1 MRSMAHKHVRDGIH
15 CLRVPVDVFVI
26 LYSGR
31 DSLNRLREN
40 VIMECVEDELVR
52 SYNYSLCIA

>member
-15 CLRVPVDVFVI
+15 CLRMPVDVFVI

-31 DSLNRLREN
+31 DSLNRKRRN
-40 VIMECVEDELVR
+40 NTRECVKDELVGP
-52 SYNYSLCIA
+52 YDYSLCNA

>member
-1 MRSMAHKHVRDGIH
+1 MRSMAHKHVRDGMH
-15 CLRVPVDVFVI
+15 RLSMLVI
-26 LYSGR
+26 VLLIPNSSR